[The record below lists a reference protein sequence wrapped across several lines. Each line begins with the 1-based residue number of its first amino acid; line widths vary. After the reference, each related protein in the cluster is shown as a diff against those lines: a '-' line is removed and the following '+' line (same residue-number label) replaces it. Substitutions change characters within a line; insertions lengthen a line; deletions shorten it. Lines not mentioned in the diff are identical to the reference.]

1 MSTISYAQP
10 AHGALDPDV
19 LSRACDA
26 RDSRFD
32 GLFFVAITTTGIY
45 CRPVCPA
52 RVSYAERRRFFTS
65 AAAAEAAGYRP
76 CLRCRPELA
85 PGRAEMDIVSRLA
98 ARAAKRV
105 AAGAL
110 NGHSVSE
117 LACEL
122 GVSERHLRRAF
133 ERELGVSPV
142 QLALT
147 HRLLLAKRLLADT
160 SLPVTRIAYA
170 SGFQSLRRFNAVFQ
184 EHYRMPPSALRR
196 SRRVRSVSGVGSHA
210 DLLRLTLAY
219 RAPLAWDALVHCL
232 ARDAIPGID
241 FVEDGQYGR
250 TMELE
255 GRRGVI
261 LVRDSIMSEDGAAT
275 RAAQERA
282 PGSAHLNVD
291 ISLSLVP
298 VLMPLLARLR
308 HLFDLDAEPT
318 VIDSHLAGEGL
329 GELVMRHPGMRI
341 PGAFSGFEVAF
352 RTLLGGWPQMH
363 FEMRKV
369 AQRVVETIGE
379 PSEIADS
386 RLAWLLP
393 TAERVANAGA
403 HRLAEHGVPHVSA
416 KTLVA
421 IARGTV
427 DGTLRLHAGGD
438 PMEARRAL
446 LAIDGMS
453 EQVATMI
460 IMRALSWPDAFPISA
475 NESASAQVIARAEK
489 WRPWRAYATLHLW
502 MDRDVRRMIDAS
514 RRAAS

>member
-1 MSTISYAQP
+1 MSYAQLSN
-10 AHGALDPDV
+10 GALDAAV

-32 GLFFVAITTTGIY
+32 GLFFVAIITTRIY

-52 RVSYAERRRFFTS
+52 RVSYPDRRRFFTS
-65 AAAAEAAGYRP
+65 AAAAEQAGYRP

-85 PGRAEMDIVSRLA
+85 PGRTQIEIVSRLA
-98 ARAAKRV
+98 ERAAKRV

-110 NGHSVSE
+110 NGHSVAE
-117 LACEL
+117 LACEM

-147 HRLLLAKRLLADT
+147 HRLLLAKRLLVDT

-196 SRRVRSVSGVGSHA
+196 SRRARSTIGLAGPA

-219 RAPLAWDALVHCL
+219 RAPLAWDALADCL
-232 ARDAIPGID
+232 ATDAIPGVD
-241 FVEDGQYGR
+241 FVEHGQYGR
-250 TMELE
+250 TVELD

-261 LVRDSIMSEDGAAT
+261 FVQDSTMAESGT
-275 RAAQERA
+275 TTPGMQERA

-318 VIDSHLAGEGL
+318 VIDAHLAGEGL

-341 PGAFSGFEVAF
+341 PGAFSGFEIAF
-352 RTLLGGWPQMH
+352 RTVLGGWPH
-363 FEMRKV
+363 AGFDANEL
-369 AQRVVETIGE
+369 AQRVVEEFGE
-379 PSEIADS
+379 PSESADP
-386 RLAWLLP
+386 RLGWLLP
-393 TAERVANAGA
+393 SAPRIATVGA
-403 HRLAEHGVPHVSA
+403 CRLQELGVPPMDA
-416 KTLVA
+416 EALIA
-421 IARGTV
+421 IARAMV
-427 DGTLRLHAGGD
+427 DGSLRLHAGGD
-438 PMEARRAL
+438 PIETRRAL
-446 LAIDGMS
+446 LAISGVS
-453 EQVATMI
+453 EQMATMI
-460 IMRALSWPDAFPISA
+460 IMRALSWPDAFPIA
-475 NESASAQVIARAEK
+475 AGELASTSIVARAEK
-489 WRPWRAYATLHLW
+489 WRPWRAYALLHLW
-502 MDRDVRRMIDAS
+502 MDSDVRNVTDA
-514 RRAAS
+514 RCRAAS